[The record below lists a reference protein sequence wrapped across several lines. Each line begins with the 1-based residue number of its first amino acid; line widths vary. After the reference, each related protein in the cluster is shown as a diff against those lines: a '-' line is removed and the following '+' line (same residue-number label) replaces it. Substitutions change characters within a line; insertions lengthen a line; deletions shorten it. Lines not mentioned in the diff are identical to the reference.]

1 MNDLYAGFFF
11 INDFHNYMIQNAV
24 NARQIVFI
32 RGKMIFYMHLNL
44 YFHHTWRIG
53 DILL

>member
-1 MNDLYAGFFF
+1 MGGFKKNITALTNKMYRNERLVRRFFF

-32 RGKMIFYMHLNL
+32 RG
-44 YFHHTWRIG
+44 
-53 DILL
+53 